1 MLPREK
7 RERERKVE
15 VQKESP
21 AGNGHAAL
29 CAKGVWCSDKMQQ
42 MYGMSERDS
51 EHEVERSG
59 RSRGLMARE
68 NEGKLER
75 GATNLR

>member
-21 AGNGHAAL
+21 AGDGRAAS
-29 CAKGVWCSDKMQQ
+29 CAKGVRCSDKMQR

-51 EHEVERSG
+51 EREVERSG
-59 RSRGLMARE
+59 GSRGPMARE